1 SIQFLIRQRTHL
13 LIHSRL
19 ILVPLKLLFF
29 KQFDYEHVAGFNH
42 FLRLI
47 KPFVSVVTA
56 LTIL

>member
-1 SIQFLIRQRTHL
+1 M
-13 LIHSRL
+13 
-19 ILVPLKLLFF
+19 LVPLKLLFF

-56 LTIL
+56 LPIL